1 MQRSLPFTLLFSLL
15 AATCLLGGCF
25 SRSDALSP
33 IVSTDPPNGTV
44 RRVDNLQVNGYALDD
59 SGIAAIR
66 VNNVD
71 LLDAANFQDERG
83 KKLVQFGFRPAAQNN
98 RFVSTIVVED
108 TSGNVTTNNY
118 ELQVDDVPPDVT
130 FEVTSLGENR
140 LRVTGTASDNDLV
153 EAISVAGQRVSFVA
167 AQEKD
172 FNLDVTVGEDATV
185 RVEDR
190 AGNVVTEPLNP

>member
-1 MQRSLPFTLLFSLL
+1 MQRPLLFTFFAL
-15 AATCLLGGCF
+15 ACLLGGCL
-25 SRSDALSP
+25 SRGDALSP
-33 IVSTDPPNGTV
+33 IVSTNPANGTV

-108 TSGNVTTNNY
+108 TAGNVTTNNY
-118 ELQVDDVPPDVT
+118 ELQIDDVPPSLS
-130 FEVTSLGENR
+130 FETTSLGENR
-140 LRVTGTASDNDLV
+140 LRVSGTATDNDLV
-153 EAISVAGQRVSFVA
+153 EAISVAGQRLSFVA
-167 AQEKD
+167 IQEKPFD
-172 FNLDVTVGEDATV
+172 LDVTVGEDATI

>member
-1 MQRSLPFTLLFSLL
+1 MQRPLLVTLFAL
-15 AATCLLGGCF
+15 TCLLGGCL
-25 SRSDALSP
+25 SRGDALSP

-44 RRVDNLQVNGYALDD
+44 RRVENLQVNGYALDD
-59 SGIAAIR
+59 EGIAAIR

-71 LLDAANFQDERG
+71 LLDAPNFQEERG

-118 ELQVDDVPPDVT
+118 ELQIDDVPPSLT
-130 FEVTSLGENR
+130 FETTSLGENR
-140 LRVTGTASDNDLV
+140 LRVSGTASDNDLV
-153 EAISVAGQRVSFVA
+153 AAISIAGQRLSFVA
-167 AQEKD
+167 AATKD
-172 FNLDVTVGEDATV
+172 IDLDVTVGEDATI

>member
-1 MQRSLPFTLLFSLL
+1 MQHSLLFTFL
-15 AATCLLGGCF
+15 AMTCLLGGCL
-25 SRSDALSP
+25 SRGDALSP
-33 IVSTDPPNGTV
+33 IVSTDPANGTV

-59 SGIAAIR
+59 EGIAAIR

-71 LLDAANFQDERG
+71 LLDAPNFQDERG

-118 ELQVDDVPPDVT
+118 ELQVDNEPPSLT
-130 FEVTSLGENR
+130 FETTSLGENR
-140 LRVTGTASDNDLV
+140 LRVSGTATDNDLV
-153 EAISVAGQRVSFVA
+153 EAISVAGQRLSFVA
-167 AQEKD
+167 AAERAFEQ
-172 FNLDVTVGEDATV
+172 DVTIGEDATI

-190 AGNVVTEPLNP
+190 AGNVVTEPLAP